1 MCHHTALSRAAEW
14 KLERIQA
21 VTLLTNS
28 EYLNTV
34 CSLPLK
40 KFEETGKVN
49 AKRSKWTISK
59 SISLRNERLDTS
71 QLKISG
77 NYHMKWWIQI
87 CCQYVQMRW
96 GERYDS
102 DCLQPTSE
110 TCLKLCHGLKLHFN
124 QWCSWKDDWR
134 KALLD
139 IDPPCSTILSGW
151 AGDHMLCG
159 CKAVGLGLSPTCCTL
174 SCPLSPSLLSCLS
187 TLSLLNKGQK

>member
-1 MCHHTALSRAAEW
+1 
-14 KLERIQA
+14 
-21 VTLLTNS
+21 
-28 EYLNTV
+28 
-34 CSLPLK
+34 
-40 KFEETGKVN
+40 
-49 AKRSKWTISK
+49 
-59 SISLRNERLDTS
+59 
-71 QLKISG
+71 
-77 NYHMKWWIQI
+77 MKWWIQI

-139 IDPPCSTILSGW
+139 IDPPWSTILSGW

-174 SCPLSPSLLSCLS
+174 SCPLSPSLLSCLY
-187 TLSLLNKGQK
+187 TLSLLNKGQKLIKLIKWLLLMYIQILLYSICLKKKVRIVRMSSGS